1 LYEQRLRLFQIGGV
15 EAIGKPAVNRR
26 EEIARFG
33 PPALLAPQPG
43 EAGRSAQLIGLGLL
57 PARDAQRLLEGA
69 LGFFEPVE
77 TQQRDAFEA
86 MKFRLPAALPRSSLV
101 LQSLP
106 HCSESLLVLT
116 LPRERFSQPGQA
128 VVMQPNS
135 AGPG

>member
-1 LYEQRLRLFQIGGV
+1 VGGV
-15 EAIGKPAVNRR
+15 EALGEPAVNRR
-26 EEIARFG
+26 EETARFG

-86 MKFRLPAALPRSSLV
+86 MKFRLPQATGRLFLRIQPLPRRGESGLV
-101 LQSLP
+101 LAP
-106 HCSESLLVLT
+106 
-116 LPRERFSQPGQA
+116 P
-128 VVMQPNS
+128 
-135 AGPG
+135 